1 MALNVFEVALY
12 AMILSGGQAPLTCER
27 HAAATP
33 VVKCS
38 NGAVATEDEEGRI
51 RYMDGTTVYKGQNGA
66 LSFSNGISSHWGSAG
81 WVQFTNNV
89 SVRRTGNNA
98 FKSNGGLTCRP
109 LSDDRA
115 TCDKA
120 G

>member
-27 HAAATP
+27 HEAATP

-51 RYMDGTTVYKGQNGA
+51 RFMDGTTVHKGQNGA
-66 LSFSNGISSHWGSAG
+66 LAFSNGISSHWGSAG
-81 WVQFTNNV
+81 WVQFTNKV
-89 SVRRTGNNA
+89 AVRRNGNGT

-109 LSDDRA
+109 LSDDKA
-115 TCDKA
+115 TCGKE